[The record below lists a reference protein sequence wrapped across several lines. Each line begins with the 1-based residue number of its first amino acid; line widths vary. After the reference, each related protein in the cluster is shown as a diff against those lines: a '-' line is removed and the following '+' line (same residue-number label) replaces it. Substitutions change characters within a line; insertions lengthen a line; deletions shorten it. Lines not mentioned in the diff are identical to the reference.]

1 MRHQGHSGRRRAL
14 WMVRG
19 PVLVLIL
26 LAELLAHGIPLVQ
39 CFTALQRF
47 DSRRTPAAVAS
58 DSYEI
63 RRQHKHNYIS
73 CSATAQKLWQTSGA
87 KTMEESM
94 NLSLKDFKERIE
106 AQRRKSVIAV
116 RARHLLVEVKP
127 LCDSLF
133 EDVKKGA
140 EFHALAAAIS
150 ACSVTRDAGG
160 DVGWIGMADEFMEDV
175 LPRHVRELAL
185 QHKPGDVFK
194 ITSLRGFHLVKI
206 EDVMFDLSYTS
217 KPQGRV
223 QGRGLLPTP
232 LKELMA
238 KDKDDAALVY
248 AVETMGCAMNTADS
262 ERMAGQL
269 SALGFREAASSEEVA
284 KADVV
289 VVNTCSIR
297 DHAEQKVY
305 SYLGPYVNRKKRG
318 DNLAI
323 VVAGCVAQQEGQAI
337 VSRFPEVDL
346 VIGPQY
352 ANRLGDLLEEVMDGN
367 QVVATEA
374 THIMEDVSKPRRDSD
389 IRAWVNIIYGCNERC
404 TYCVVPTTRG
414 TEQSRPRES
423 VIREIEELAR
433 SGYREITLLGQN
445 IDAWGRDLTPKQKF
459 SDLLHAVGRVEGIK
473 RVRFVTSHPR
483 YMSMNVVDAV
493 ASIPNMCEMFHVPV
507 QSGDDDILKKMS
519 RGYTVSKFLEIVERI
534 RSLLPDAAVTSDII
548 VGFPGETEA
557 QFQNTLRLMEIVKF
571 DQVNTAA
578 YSPRP
583 NTPAATYED
592 QISDDVK
599 SDRLQRI
606 NKLAAEHAMERNHR
620 YLGREVE
627 VLVESRHVKDP
638 RLVKGRNR
646 QGRPVLFEGNIEE
659 LRGKLVPVLIKEVRS
674 YMLGTIVKRIQKW
687 ALIHIFLINDFSKP
701 PTSTPTN
708 VKLRRLRSRVK
719 CKLMAL
725 KSHEK

>member
-1 MRHQGHSGRRRAL
+1 
-14 WMVRG
+14 
-19 PVLVLIL
+19 
-26 LAELLAHGIPLVQ
+26 
-39 CFTALQRF
+39 
-47 DSRRTPAAVAS
+47 
-58 DSYEI
+58 
-63 RRQHKHNYIS
+63 
-73 CSATAQKLWQTSGA
+73 
-87 KTMEESM
+87 
-94 NLSLKDFKERIE
+94 
-106 AQRRKSVIAV
+106 
-116 RARHLLVEVKP
+116 
-127 LCDSLF
+127 
-133 EDVKKGA
+133 
-140 EFHALAAAIS
+140 
-150 ACSVTRDAGG
+150 
-160 DVGWIGMADEFMEDV
+160 MADEFMEDV
-175 LPRHVRELAL
+175 LPRDVRELAL

-414 TEQSRPRES
+414 TGMDSR
-423 VIREIEELAR
+423 
-433 SGYREITLLGQN
+433 
-445 IDAWGRDLTPKQKF
+445 W
-459 SDLLHAVGRVEGIK
+459 
-473 RVRFVTSHPR
+473 
-483 YMSMNVVDAV
+483 
-493 ASIPNMCEMFHVPV
+493 
-507 QSGDDDILKKMS
+507 
-519 RGYTVSKFLEIVERI
+519 
-534 RSLLPDAAVTSDII
+534 LPMACC
-548 VGFPGETEA
+548 
-557 QFQNTLRLMEIVKF
+557 
-571 DQVNTAA
+571 
-578 YSPRP
+578 
-583 NTPAATYED
+583 
-592 QISDDVK
+592 
-599 SDRLQRI
+599 
-606 NKLAAEHAMERNHR
+606 
-620 YLGREVE
+620 
-627 VLVESRHVKDP
+627 
-638 RLVKGRNR
+638 
-646 QGRPVLFEGNIEE
+646 LFN
-659 LRGKLVPVLIKEVRS
+659 
-674 YMLGTIVKRIQKW
+674 
-687 ALIHIFLINDFSKP
+687 
-701 PTSTPTN
+701 
-708 VKLRRLRSRVK
+708 
-719 CKLMAL
+719 
-725 KSHEK
+725 